1 MKTWFHAFI
10 SLLFPRYCV
19 VCNSVLCKGEEY
31 ICMRCNMD
39 MPRTNYHQITDNQ
52 MEQLLWGRVEVERA
66 TAWFFY
72 TKGSPYNSL
81 IHQLKYKGQKEI
93 GCMAGRYLASEIKCS
108 TFFNDIDFIVPVPL
122 HPKRLR
128 TRGYNQS
135 EQIARGIS
143 DITGIPVRTSLIVRK
158 KNTQTQTRRSRYTR
172 IENME
177 EVFQLTSSDENEGK
191 HILLVDDIVTTGAT
205 IVSCA
210 NALQQE
216 GNIRI
221 SIISLGFVAQ

>member
-1 MKTWFHAFI
+1 
-10 SLLFPRYCV
+10 
-19 VCNSVLCKGEEY
+19 
-31 ICMRCNMD
+31 MD

>member
-1 MKTWFHAFI
+1 MKTWLNAFL

-19 VCNSVLCKGEEY
+19 ICNNVLSKGEEY
-31 ICMRCNMD
+31 LCMRCNMD
-39 MPRTNYHQITDNQ
+39 MPRTNYHQITDNP
-52 MEQLLWGRVEVERA
+52 MEQLLWGRIAVERA

-72 TKGSPYNSL
+72 TKGSPYNYL
-81 IHQLKYKGQKEI
+81 IHQLKYKGQKDI
-93 GCMAGRYLASEIKCS
+93 GCMAGRYLASEIKNS
-108 TFFNDIDFIVPVPL
+108 TFFNDIDFIVPIPL

-135 EQIARGIS
+135 ERIAQGIS
-143 DITGIPVRTSLIVRK
+143 DITGIPVKTDYIVRK

-177 EVFQLTSSDENEGK
+177 EVFQLTSPGENTDR

-205 IVSCA
+205 IASCGRV
-210 NALQQE
+210 LQQDN
-216 GNIRI
+216 NIRI